1 MASIMITGGAGFIGS
16 NFAHYWLEKYPEDKV
31 VVLDALTYAGN
42 LENLADLD
50 PARCEFVHGN
60 IADTSLVE
68 YLLKTHGIRTIVNF
82 AAESHV
88 DRSISDPDIFI
99 ETNIVG
105 TYNLLK
111 AAKHVWLD
119 GKESAPHRFH
129 HVSTDEVY
137 GTLAPGDKPFAETN
151 KYLPNSPYS
160 ASKASSDHLVRAFH
174 RTYGLDVTI
183 SNCSNNYGY
192 FHNPEKLI
200 PLTLTNILRGRTIPV
215 YGDGVGNVSGQDIG
229 HGPRDDQK
237 TDEPHHEP
245 APEGMAAFACTFHKS
260 NLSDRI

>member
-42 LENLADLD
+42 LDNLADLD

-119 GKESAPHRFH
+119 GKDTGPHRFH

-137 GTLAPGDKPFAETN
+137 GTLALH
-151 KYLPNSPYS
+151 LPRGTGRSRRPTS
-160 ASKASSDHLVRAFH
+160 IFRTPRTPH
-174 RTYGLDVTI
+174 RRHRQITSCARST
-183 SNCSNNYGY
+183 
-192 FHNPEKLI
+192 
-200 PLTLTNILRGRTIPV
+200 
-215 YGDGVGNVSGQDIG
+215 
-229 HGPRDDQK
+229 
-237 TDEPHHEP
+237 
-245 APEGMAAFACTFHKS
+245 APTGSM
-260 NLSDRI
+260 

>member
-42 LENLADLD
+42 LDNLADLD

-68 YLLKTHGIRTIVNF
+68 YLLKTHGIMTIVNF

-119 GKESAPHRFH
+119 GKDKGPHRFH
-129 HVSTDEVY
+129 HVSTAEVY
-137 GTLAPGDKPFAETN
+137 GTLAPGDKPFAESN
-151 KYLPNSPYS
+151 K
-160 ASKASSDHLVRAFH
+160 
-174 RTYGLDVTI
+174 
-183 SNCSNNYGY
+183 
-192 FHNPEKLI
+192 
-200 PLTLTNILRGRTIPV
+200 
-215 YGDGVGNVSGQDIG
+215 
-229 HGPRDDQK
+229 
-237 TDEPHHEP
+237 
-245 APEGMAAFACTFHKS
+245 
-260 NLSDRI
+260 